1 MLPHS
6 DISGCRQHL
15 CTWPSLSLWFIGWK
29 TQLSWFGWFTC
40 LCCSS
45 ITNVLTLFFLNM
57 IFVYVAG
64 AKVSLRW
71 LVQAKKYIT
80 KISDQFMTLDLW
92 TVLEKLATA
101 FVHNGFLLMNIQCNI
116 YIYILF
122 LSLSLSLSL
131 SHTFSMC
138 LWSLCTWTLTF
149 EIG

>member
-1 MLPHS
+1 
-6 DISGCRQHL
+6 
-15 CTWPSLSLWFIGWK
+15 
-29 TQLSWFGWFTC
+29 
-40 LCCSS
+40 
-45 ITNVLTLFFLNM
+45 M

-122 LSLSLSLSL
+122 LSLSLSLFITYLFYVFVVSVHMNSDLWNRLNSL
-131 SHTFSMC
+131 VCHNVKLLPIEGLNQWLQTVYC
-138 LWSLCTWTLTF
+138 KQTENQTKAD
-149 EIG
+149 IQ